1 MEEKRRFVRIAWPV
15 LVHYRTLEE
24 PFTKDQIIGKN
35 VSEGGVSF
43 TVYERLAK
51 GTALDMQIQTP
62 YDSLPIFVKARVAWI
77 KNVGEEHEKR
87 FEVGVN
93 FTDVDSKDRKR
104 LKTCIDNE
112 IQQRNRE

>member
-104 LKTCIDNE
+104 LKGYINNE
-112 IQQRNRE
+112 IQQRKSE

>member
-1 MEEKRRFVRIAWPV
+1 MEEKRKFVRISWPV
-15 LVHYRTLEE
+15 LVQYRTLEE
-24 PFTKDQIIGKN
+24 PFTRDQSIGKD

-51 GTALDMQIQTP
+51 GMALDMQIQTP
-62 YDSLPIFVKARVAWI
+62 FDSLPIFVKARVAWI
-77 KNVGEEHEKR
+77 RNVGEEHEKR

-104 LKTCIDNE
+104 LKACIDNE
-112 IQQRNRE
+112 IRQRNRE